1 MSWSR
6 REVLAGLAATPMLAC
21 ARRRSE
27 REPPRVPAGAQ
38 ISLPVI
44 HELPSTEGPTLM
56 LAEDHALP
64 LVAMAIAIRAGH
76 AHEPAVHP
84 GLAGLAGAM
93 LVDGMGGGS
102 RRELLGR
109 YGDLGTRPAVS
120 KTASLLVLGCVTHRD
135 EAAAALSLMAQN
147 LRTPTM
153 AQESLER
160 RRREHGEWAS
170 VTRGEPAMVTGL
182 GLLTASLGIE
192 PPSTTLGIGP
202 PHGLDG
208 VELETV
214 RAFVRDRAR
223 REDAVIMMAGDVD
236 EARAWE
242 WIERALRDWPSGTP
256 LAEPSSSAS
265 TEPTEPTTAADAPAR
280 PLRSAAVLVPWPTL
294 PQAFIALGGPRA
306 PYGHEDEP
314 GQAVATALIS
324 STLHYELRS
333 KQRSTY
339 SVQSRVWPTSLGD
352 VQQIWV
358 RVDPDATR
366 RAVEAIGEQLAM
378 LDTDLHFTEQIVAEI
393 RQGAELDA
401 MLSFHGPEA
410 TLQQLVRLADAE
422 LGPRTPQRRLEW
434 LREVDAR
441 RVSQALLEVLG
452 QDRRC
457 WCVAGEPS
465 AIEQASD
472 RLSGEHRLTR
482 TPEALLGLP

>member
-6 REVLAGLAATPMLAC
+6 REVLAGLSTAPLLAC

-27 REPPRVPAGAQ
+27 REPPRVPSGAQ

-76 AHEPAVHP
+76 AHEPAAHP

-109 YGDLGTRPAVS
+109 YGDLGTHPAVS
-120 KTASLLVLGCVTHRD
+120 KTRSRLVLGCVTHRD
-135 EAAAALSLMAQN
+135 DAGAALSLMAEN
-147 LRTPTM
+147 LRAPTM
-153 AQESLER
+153 DQASFER

-170 VTRGEPAMVTGL
+170 VTRGEPATVTGL
-182 GLLTASLGIE
+182 GLLTASLGVE
-192 PPSTTLGIGP
+192 LPSTALGIGP

-208 VELETV
+208 LELETV
-214 RAFVRDRAR
+214 RAFLRDRVR
-223 REDAVIMMAGDVD
+223 REDTVIMMAGDVD
-236 EARAWE
+236 EARAWD
-242 WIERALRDWPSGTP
+242 WIERALGGW
-256 LAEPSSSAS
+256 SSSAPLVEPS
-265 TEPTEPTTAADAPAR
+265 TTEPSPTAPTPTADAPAR

-314 GQAVATALIS
+314 GQTVATSLIS

-410 TLQQLVRLADAE
+410 TLRQLVRLADAE

-434 LREVDAR
+434 LREVDAL
-441 RVSQALLEVLG
+441 RVSKALLEVLG

-457 WCVAGEPS
+457 WCVAGEPT

-482 TPEALLGLP
+482 TPEALLGLA